1 MYVLSLLILDVFS
14 DYYESQL
21 LRAVD
26 ASTSV
31 RDFHSK
37 KMPRAVIKLRAKIL
51 PHYHLNSEEIFDS
64 SSRTHYLKL

>member
-14 DYYESQL
+14 DYYESQML
-21 LRAVD
+21 PVID
-26 ASTSV
+26 TPTSV

-37 KMPRAVIKLRAKIL
+37 ETPRAVIKLRAKIL